1 MSMIICLLRPLNH
14 DVMAGLA
21 ATALLMIHLVP
32 LPCSLSAGADELQA
46 AVAEGPARSGVC
58 PNGLALITI

>member
-32 LPCSLSAGADELQA
+32 LPFAPLLRRESRAHGGWFSTAAG
-46 AVAEGPARSGVC
+46 GCCHG
-58 PNGLALITI
+58 